1 MNVIFWSISQD
12 QNCSNVCIMFP
23 YILPLSE
30 RDEGRDLTH
39 GLSRENVD
47 PIQSHEVVHWQH
59 LKKKKDTIWQQNLSS
74 QSELPPIKTLDSLVT
89 VKVTVIKMNLL
100 SSELMILYIQQNSCI
115 LCGITVAMLMTVK
128 ATPITSRK
136 LNFQNVFSKMFYF
149 RIA

>member
-1 MNVIFWSISQD
+1 MYNVSIHTSPEWEGWGERPYPWAEQRKCGPHTVTWSS
-12 QNCSNVCIMFP
+12 S
-23 YILPLSE
+23 LAASE
-30 RDEGRDLTH
+30 
-39 GLSRENVD
+39 
-47 PIQSHEVVHWQH
+47 
-59 LKKKKDTIWQQNLSS
+59 KKKKDTIWQQNLSS